1 MSNAS
6 LPAIDRERRL
16 KEVKNTKK
24 AFQLITIAAD
34 AEAGILAAKA
44 KGIGQNRMVF
54 FFSRF
59 IGYIIKI
66 TFRIL

>member
-6 LPAIDRERRL
+6 LPVIDRERRL

-54 FFSRF
+54 FFS
-59 IGYIIKI
+59 
-66 TFRIL
+66 